1 VRPNDLVDL
10 AANVMDWR
18 HVRHVPVEDDEG
30 RLVGLV
36 SHRNVL
42 RLLVRGLPGGS
53 NEAISVSSIMK
64 SNPLTVTPQ
73 TPTLEAIKLMREN
86 KVGCLPVVEAD
97 RLVGIVTAYDFLIA
111 SASLFEKYLTPNG
124 EASGDNGLLENAST
138 GEALI
143 TKGVG

>member
-1 VRPNDLVDL
+1 
-10 AANVMDWR
+10 
-18 HVRHVPVEDDEG
+18 
-30 RLVGLV
+30 
-36 SHRNVL
+36 
-42 RLLVRGLPGGS
+42 
-53 NEAISVSSIMK
+53 MK
-64 SNPLTVTPQ
+64 TNPLTVTPQ

-111 SASLFEKYLTPNG
+111 SASLFEKYLTPN
-124 EASGDNGLLENAST
+124 EETSGDNGLLENAST